1 MVRGHAVADTAHMN
15 AVTPNATAPQK
26 VAELKRL
33 IGLGQYQVDP
43 YEIADAMLR
52 WAEREVDSV
61 ARRRFRSPAQN
72 ECSYPRSSRSVS
84 VKVTPA
90 GPSTTAPIH
99 VNEALLVSQAA

>member
-1 MVRGHAVADTAHMN
+1 MN
-15 AVTPNATAPQK
+15 AVTPTATVPQK

-33 IGLGQYQVDP
+33 INLGQYQVDP

-61 ARRRFRSPAQN
+61 APRRFRSPAQK
-72 ECSYPRSSRSVS
+72 ECSYPPSSRSVS

-90 GPSTTAPIH
+90 GPSTTVPIH
-99 VNEALLVSQAA
+99 ASDALLVSQAA